1 MQYSGM
7 AQRPAKRHVIADI
20 RIKCDL
26 SQPGLAKIL
35 GVAAVT
41 VQRIEQG
48 TLELSEDLAR
58 RAEEELGVSAAYLLA
73 NDPQEEPVTPKGGR
87 WTTDMYEFKQGIRGH
102 AVEEMPSRKKRFHGR
117 ATDTIPGADDPY
129 IAWRTAD
136 YCAKIEA
143 MLQATKGLPRQ
154 GILLHRLNKAMTA
167 LLESFPPDEQTLA
180 KHAPRV
186 KKLKAA
192 HDEIAQ
198 RLMQEEN
205 ARIWREE
212 VEEPES

>member
-1 MQYSGM
+1 MRYSGM

-20 RIKCDL
+20 RIKCGL
-26 SQPGLAKIL
+26 PQPGLAKIL

-58 RAEEELGVSAAYLLA
+58 RAEEELGVSAAYLLT

-102 AVEEMPSRKKRFHGR
+102 AVEEMPSGKKRQYVR
-117 ATDTIPGADDPY
+117 ATDTVPGAADSFVAY
-129 IAWRTAD
+129 RTAD

-167 LLESFPPDEQTLA
+167 LLESFPPDEPTLA
-180 KHAPRV
+180 KHAPKVR
-186 KKLKAA
+186 KLKAA
-192 HDEIAQ
+192 HDEMAR
-198 RLMQEEN
+198 RLEQEES

-212 VEEPES
+212 QES

>member
-1 MQYSGM
+1 MQYPGM

-20 RIKCDL
+20 RTRCDL
-26 SQPGLAKIL
+26 PQPGLAKIL

-73 NDPQEEPVTPKGGR
+73 NDLQEEPVTPKGGR

-102 AVEEMPSRKKRFHGR
+102 AVEDMPSGTKRCHGR
-117 ATDTIPGADDPY
+117 ATDTVPGAADRFVAY
-129 IAWRTAD
+129 RTAD

-167 LLESFPPDEQTLA
+167 LLESFPPDETTLA

-198 RLMQEEN
+198 RLMQEES

-212 VEEPES
+212 GEEQES